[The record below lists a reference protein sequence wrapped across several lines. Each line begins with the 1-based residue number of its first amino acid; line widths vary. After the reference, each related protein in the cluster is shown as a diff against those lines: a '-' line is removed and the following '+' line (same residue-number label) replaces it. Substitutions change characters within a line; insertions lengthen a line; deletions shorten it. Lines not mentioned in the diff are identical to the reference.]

1 MVQDAERM
9 READEKRKSAVN
21 AKNEAESLVYT
32 VEKQITDMK
41 DKITDADKEDLNNKI
56 AAVRTTLTTDDSDA
70 IQAKTKELQE
80 ASWKVTQNMYSNSS
94 SSTNESDDSSKKFE
108 EGK

>member
-1 MVQDAERM
+1 
-9 READEKRKSAVN
+9 
-21 AKNEAESLVYT
+21 
-32 VEKQITDMK
+32 MK